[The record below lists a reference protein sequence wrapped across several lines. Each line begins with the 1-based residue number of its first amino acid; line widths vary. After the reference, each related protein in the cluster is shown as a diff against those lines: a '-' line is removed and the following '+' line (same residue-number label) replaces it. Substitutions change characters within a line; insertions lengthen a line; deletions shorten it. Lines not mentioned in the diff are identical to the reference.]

1 MKVHNK
7 DHQYWEHC
15 PHFFQ
20 LEDILPGFGLP
31 QGKAQNV
38 ILSYAFSLICIHR
51 LP

>member
-15 PHFFQ
+15 PRFFQ
-20 LEDILPGFGLP
+20 LEDILPAFP
-31 QGKAQNV
+31 QSFAQNV